1 MKKVFVVIGIFIIT
15 MAQSGYTDD
24 TSRHALAEELLVLM
38 DTQKNIE
45 KSFEMVKQMQFSQ
58 LQEMVPQTEGSSKQA
73 QSVIKETMDI
83 VSQEM
88 SWDKIK
94 DDYIRI
100 YADTFTEEEL
110 KGIVR
115 FYKTPIGQKFIEKTP
130 ELMRKSMEISQKQMR
145 ELMPK
150 IQKMIKEM
158 KEKCKK

>member
-58 LQEMVPQTEGSSKQA
+58 LQKMAPQAEGSSKQA
-73 QSVIKETMDI
+73 QSMMQETMDMI
-83 VSQEM
+83 SKEM

-94 DDYIRI
+94 NDYIKI
-100 YADTFTEEEL
+100 YADTFTEKDL
-110 KGIVR
+110 KGIIR

-130 ELMRKSMEISQKQMR
+130 ELMRRSMEISQKQMR

-150 IQKMIKEM
+150 IQKMIKET
-158 KEKCKK
+158 EK

>member
-1 MKKVFVVIGIFIIT
+1 MKKVFVIISIFIIT
-15 MAQSGYTDD
+15 MAQAGYADD

-130 ELMRKSMEISQKQMR
+130 ELMRRSMEISQKQMR

-150 IQKMIKEM
+150 IQKMIKET
-158 KEKCKK
+158 EK